1 MLGSLRKF
9 RSYLKISGVASISRR
24 YFVMNSFDGAMAML
38 GVVVGAYS
46 SGALNPRIVVGAG
59 LGAAIAMGAS
69 GFSGAYLTERAER
82 RRKLLVI
89 KKAML
94 ADVSNSIHGRAMN
107 VAAIW
112 AALIDGLSPM
122 LAAVVPMIPFLLNLA
137 SVISVDQ
144 AVWYS
149 VFSILC
155 ILFLL
160 GAFLGKISKE
170 SKLRS
175 GARMVAVAILV
186 AFVSWLVGRL

>member
-1 MLGSLRKF
+1 
-9 RSYLKISGVASISRR
+9 
-24 YFVMNSFDGAMAML
+24 MNSFDGAMAML

-46 SGALNPRIVVGAG
+46 SGALNPRIVVSAG

-89 KKAML
+89 RKAML
-94 ADVSNSIHGRAMN
+94 TDVSNSIHGRAMR
-107 VAAIW
+107 VAVIW

-122 LAAVVPMIPFLLNLA
+122 LAAIVPMIPFLLNFA
-137 SVISVDQ
+137 SIISVDQ

-186 AFVSWLVGRL
+186 AFVSWLIGGL